1 MKTKNMGKWSI
12 AVCGLNCAK
21 CDIYSASHGNE
32 KLRDEIIEWF
42 KKERNETIKPE
53 QVRCE
58 GCTSTLDAH
67 WSSDCK
73 MMLCARKRGLQYCF
87 QCEDFPC
94 ANVNEFGSD
103 GVSHHKR
110 TIENSKRMKE
120 IGIEAWINEQ
130 ERKGQCLFC
139 P

>member
-1 MKTKNMGKWSI
+1 MKTDNSEKWSI
-12 AVCGLNCAK
+12 SVCGLNCAK
-21 CDIYSASHGNE
+21 CDIYLASHGNE
-32 KLRDEIIEWF
+32 KLRNEIIEWF
-42 KKERNETIKPE
+42 KKERNKTIKPE

-58 GCTSTLDAH
+58 GCRGTLGTH

-73 MMLCARKRGLQYCF
+73 MMLCAKNRKLQYCF
-87 QCEDFPC
+87 ECEDFPC
-94 ANVNEFGSD
+94 TSVNEFSSD

-120 IGIEAWINEQ
+120 IGIDAWIKEQ
-130 ERKGQCLFC
+130 KRKGQYVFC